1 MKTVI
6 IHVSVHHHNTQAV
19 AQAMGEAIGAL
30 VLTVD
35 EAKGR
40 NLAEFDLVGLGSGIF
55 FSSHHRALLRCV
67 RDHASLPRKAFLFST
82 AGLPWLHWVWHRAL
96 RQAVRRKE
104 IAILGEACYPGWD
117 TVGPL
122 RWIGGIQRGHPNAH
136 DLEQSRQ
143 FALKMAAMGTASY
156 TASPGTEDG

>member
-19 AQAMGEAIGAL
+19 ARAMGEAIGAL

-40 NLAEFDLVGLGSGIF
+40 NLAEYDLVGLGSGIF

-67 RDHASLPRKAFLFST
+67 REHTSLPKKAFLFST
-82 AGLPWLHWVWHRAL
+82 AGLPWLQWIWHRSL
-96 RQAVRRKE
+96 RSAVTGKQIE
-104 IAILGEACYPGWD
+104 ILGEACYPGWD

-122 RWIGGIQRGHPNAH
+122 RWIGGIQRGHPNSN
-136 DLEQSRQ
+136 DLEQARQ
-143 FALKMAAMGTASY
+143 FAIRMVTVN
-156 TASPGTEDG
+156 TEA